1 MTTINHRP
9 VADRGMPS
17 PPATPDAAPGPPPV
31 ELGQPVVT
39 SGPPVATSG
48 PPVVTSGP
56 PVAMPPP
63 TAYVSPA
70 VPAPGSHSVLG
81 RIAMWTVLLAL
92 GLLAVVDAVGADVPA
107 SAYFATAL
115 AVIGAALVVGFRYG
129 RARWLIAVGAVLV
142 VVLGIVAAAEHVGS
156 GSSAVTWKPTSVSQL
171 TGSYEINV
179 GEATLDLS
187 AVDFTGQSVS
197 VSVHVGMGDLT
208 VILPSTVDTNT
219 QARVSVGDA
228 TVFGQQWSGIDGSE
242 HTVTDTGSD
251 GVGGGDLAL
260 RATVDVGNL
269 EVRR

>member
-1 MTTINHRP
+1 
-9 VADRGMPS
+9 
-17 PPATPDAAPGPPPV
+17 
-31 ELGQPVVT
+31 
-39 SGPPVATSG
+39 
-48 PPVVTSGP
+48 
-56 PVAMPPP
+56 
-63 TAYVSPA
+63 
-70 VPAPGSHSVLG
+70 
-81 RIAMWTVLLAL
+81 MWTVLLAL